1 MGSASVTGA
10 ILAGGPNN
18 GMSGALKAL
27 LPINGEPLITRQIRE
42 MRKLCG
48 EIIVITN
55 TPRAF
60 FQVLDHQVRLIT
72 DYFPDCGPLGG
83 MHAAL
88 HLARNPL
95 VWVVGSDM
103 PFASAEAA
111 RRLLESQTLLSQA
124 VIPITQNQ
132 PFPLHGIYDK
142 RNAEVAAKLLT
153 SGKKGLD
160 TFLGHIPWLGIPAD
174 SWTKEDGVGPFNY
187 TIHTQG
193 DYEKACELIVQAL
206 STEGIK
212 GMRM

>member
-10 ILAGGPNN
+10 ILAGGPNS

-27 LPINGEPLITRQIRE
+27 LPINGERLITRQIRE

-88 HLARNPL
+88 HLARNSL

-111 RRLLESQTLLSQA
+111 RRLSESKTLLSQA
-124 VIPITQNQ
+124 VIPIIRNQ
-132 PFPLHGIYDK
+132 PFPLHGIYHK
-142 RNAEVAAKLLT
+142 RNAEVAATLLMA
-153 SGKKGLD
+153 GEKGLD
-160 TFLGHIPWLGIPAD
+160 AFLGRVPWLGVPAD
-174 SWTKEDGVGPFNY
+174 SWMEEETIGDISF
-187 TIHTQG
+187 TIHRQE
-193 DYEKACELIVQAL
+193 DYVRACEMTIRSSRQTNK
-206 STEGIK
+206 S
-212 GMRM
+212 